1 MFFNTSF
8 IQINYSLKVITISFC
23 HVWMQILI
31 SIWAFSSTFSKLK
44 NVDKYLMLNV
54 FVITNSIDF
63 KEDKLSVCLSA
74 SSISLLISTL
84 YLCGLFI
91 STFTFLSVRCLVFN
105 ARVEIH
111 SLPIWND
118 TKVNKFKFQINY
130 IH

>member
-8 IQINYSLKVITISFC
+8 IQINYSSKVITISFC

-31 SIWAFSSTFSKLK
+31 SIRPFSSTFSKLK
-44 NVDKYLMLNV
+44 NFDKYLTLNV
-54 FVITNSIDF
+54 FVINNSIDF
-63 KEDKLSVCLSA
+63 KEDKLSVYLSV

-84 YLCGLFI
+84 YFCGLFI
-91 STFTFLSVRCLVFN
+91 STFTFVSVRCLVFN

-111 SLPIWND
+111 SLSIWND
-118 TKVNKFKFQINY
+118 TKVIKFKFQINY